1 MARKQEAKDAES
13 VGVSVR
19 LPATLLAN
27 IDRLAVEERRTR
39 GNLIRLLLEDALKSR
54 AGDSDGK

>member
-1 MARKQEAKDAES
+1 MARKPEAKDPEY

-19 LPATLLAN
+19 LPATLLAE
-27 IDRLAVEERRTR
+27 IDSLAVEERRTR

-54 AGDSDGK
+54 QKK